1 MPKVTV
7 YSTPTCPWCKK
18 TKEWLTAHKI
28 KYAEVNVAEDEA
40 AVEKMV
46 GATGQTGVPQIE
58 IDGEWIVGFDQE
70 ALSKKLLKK

>member
-18 TKEWLTAHKI
+18 AKEWLTAHKI
-28 KYAEVNVAEDEA
+28 KFSEVDVSKDEA

-70 ALSKKLLKK
+70 ALSKKLKK

>member
-18 TKEWLTAHKI
+18 AKEWLTANKV
-28 KYAEVNVAEDEA
+28 KFTDVDVSSDEA
-40 AVEKMV
+40 AAEKMIN
-46 GATGQTGVPQIE
+46 ATGQTGVPQIE

-70 ALSKKLLKK
+70 ALSKKLKK